1 MFVLVDCYCEF
12 VLKCLIE
19 LIFFLKAWSFFNVC
33 TNFSMV
39 YCPLPKKKGF
49 FFHLLH
55 LGCIVVYVICRDC
68 KILPL
73 MFICETC
80 NQSINLFSDM
90 KVGMLDFIGL
100 NCLWVLLID
109 YFLVYVL
116 LFKWANLCCFQLV
129 FWDNV
134 EKEDQV
140 NPEGS
145 TSHWSNGNLWYQFW
159 VSCFGEQWQKQ
170 LNFQFPSSVCG
181 YGS

>member
-1 MFVLVDCYCEF
+1 
-12 VLKCLIE
+12 
-19 LIFFLKAWSFFNVC
+19 
-33 TNFSMV
+33 MV

-100 NCLWVLLID
+100 NCLWVLDESWSKDKDTKIQAL
-109 YFLVYVL
+109 
-116 LFKWANLCCFQLV
+116 
-129 FWDNV
+129 
-134 EKEDQV
+134 
-140 NPEGS
+140 GS
-145 TSHWSNGNLWYQFW
+145 L
-159 VSCFGEQWQKQ
+159 
-170 LNFQFPSSVCG
+170 
-181 YGS
+181 